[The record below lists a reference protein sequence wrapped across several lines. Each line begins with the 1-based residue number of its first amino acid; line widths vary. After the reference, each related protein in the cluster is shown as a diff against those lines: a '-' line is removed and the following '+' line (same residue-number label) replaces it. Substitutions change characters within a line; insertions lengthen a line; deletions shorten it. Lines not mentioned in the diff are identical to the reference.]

1 MDVKKKNSE
10 TRTVIITT
18 AAAVLFGIV
27 VILLF
32 AYVFIPSL
40 LQDTSER
47 IKEGLATQ
55 MYEMTF
61 EEPIAAAQ
69 PETDSQPNNTPDTT
83 DVEQVFTQPDDKPF
97 LFIPRDSF
105 LAVLETNDD
114 IVGRVNVAPD
124 IKYLVTQSDD
134 NKFYLEHGYRQEKS
148 KEGTIFLDYRC
159 DTQLPELEGHYILY
173 GHHMKRGT
181 MFAHLMEYK
190 DEVFFRENNII
201 KFDTLYEDYEWEI
214 FSAYVTTTD
223 FYFIDTVFAD
233 QDEWFSFLTLVQDKS
248 MFRTDV
254 KLKADD
260 VLLTLCTCTYEY
272 DDARFVIHAR
282 LIKK

>member
-1 MDVKKKNSE
+1 MDVKKKDSE
-10 TRTVIITT
+10 TRTAIITT
-18 AAAVLFGIV
+18 LVAIIFGIV

-40 LQDTSER
+40 LEDTS
-47 IKEGLATQ
+47 IKIKRSFATQ
-55 MYEMTF
+55 LYEMTF
-61 EEPIAAAQ
+61 EEPTAAAPSETDAQ
-69 PETDSQPNNTPDTT
+69 PEIAPKPTQAA
-83 DVEQVFTQPDDKPF
+83 QAFTQPDDEPVI
-97 LFIPRDSF
+97 FIPRDNF
-105 LAVLETNDD
+105 FAVLETNEE
-114 IVGRVNVAPD
+114 IVGRVNLAPD
-124 IKYLVTQSDD
+124 IKYLVTQTDD
-134 NKFYLEHGYRQEKS
+134 NKFYLDHGYRQEKS

-159 DTQLPELEGHYILY
+159 NTKLEELEGHYILY

-190 DEVFFRENNII
+190 DEDFFRENNIVR
-201 KFDTLYEDYEWEI
+201 FDTIYQDYRWEI

-254 KLKADD
+254 ELKPDD

-282 LIKK
+282 LIK

>member
-1 MDVKKKNSE
+1 MDVKKKNNE
-10 TRTVIITT
+10 TRTAIITT
-18 AAAVLFGIV
+18 VAAVLFGV
-27 VILLF
+27 VIILLF

-40 LQDTSER
+40 LKDTSER
-47 IKEGLATQ
+47 IKEGIATQ

-69 PETDSQPNNTPDTT
+69 AVQPQNTPDISDTT
-83 DVEQVFTQPDDKPF
+83 QVFTQPDNEQVI
-97 LFIPRDSF
+97 LTPRDNF
-105 LAVLETNDD
+105 LAVLESNED
-114 IVGRVNVAPD
+114 IVGRINVAPD

-134 NKFYLEHGYRQEKS
+134 NKFYLEHGYKQEQS

-159 DTQLPELEGHYILY
+159 DTKLEELEGHYILY
-173 GHHMKRGT
+173 GHHMKKGT

-190 DEVFFRENNII
+190 DEVFFRDNNII
-201 KFDTLYEDYEWEI
+201 RFDTLYEDYKWEI

-248 MFRTDV
+248 MFRTNV
-254 KLKADD
+254 ELKPDD

-282 LIKK
+282 LIRK